1 MRRTMTAAVMLAA
14 VWILMLAAPAAAF
27 PLVNCTLQATALAAD
42 GSTIDSI
49 QSGADDATQAKP
61 FLVDWDGT
69 VSYTGTSQIEMKANT
84 WHVDVFGIPTP
95 LRGGDPNTADSRD
108 GKGTVGVSS
117 NAPFRITGLY
127 FVSGSITGSG
137 GICTGS
143 GWLKLTGDPTGTI
156 PMLIALAL
164 LVLGLI
170 MLAFGARGHAITGV
184 LGGILT
190 GLGLATL
197 LVLYS
202 TLPLGASTP
211 IFVLLLGLILGIL
224 VALFGRRARG
234 RGDTSPMLP
243 PTNVTQSAP
252 PPAGGSTPA

>member
-1 MRRTMTAAVMLAA
+1 MAGAVMLAA
-14 VWILMLAAPAAAF
+14 LGILMQAAPVAAF
-27 PLVNCTLQATALAAD
+27 TLTNCTLQATALGAD

-49 QSGADDATQAKP
+49 HSGADDATQANP

-69 VSYTGTSQIEMKANT
+69 VSYTGSSQLEMKANS

-95 LRGGDPNTADSRD
+95 LRGGDPNAANSRD
-108 GKGTVGVSS
+108 GNGTVRVSS
-117 NAPFRITGLY
+117 NAPFRVTGLY

-137 GICTGS
+137 GTCSGS

-156 PMLIALAL
+156 PMLLALGL

-170 MLAFGARGHAITGV
+170 MLAIGARGHPITAV
-184 LGGILT
+184 FGGILT

-202 TLPLGASTP
+202 TLPLGSLTP
-211 IFVLLLGLILGIL
+211 IVILLLGLVLGIV
-224 VALFGRRARG
+224 VAILGRRAGNRDG
-234 RGDTSPMLP
+234 TSPMLP
-243 PTNVTQSAP
+243 TTNPSPPP
-252 PPAGGSTPA
+252 PPAGS

>member
-1 MRRTMTAAVMLAA
+1 MRRTMTVAVMLAA
-14 VWILMLAAPAAAF
+14 LGILMLAAPVAAF
-27 PLVNCTLQATALAAD
+27 PLTNCTLQATGLAAD

-49 QSGADDATQAKP
+49 QSGADDATQANP

-69 VSYTGTSQIEMKANT
+69 VSYTGSSQLEMKDNT
-84 WHVDVFGIPTP
+84 WHVDVFGVPTP

-108 GKGTVGVSS
+108 GNGTVAVSA

-137 GICTGS
+137 GTCAAS

-156 PMLIALAL
+156 PMLIALVL

-170 MLAFGARGHAITGV
+170 MLAIGARGHAVTAL

-202 TLPLGASTP
+202 TLPLGSLTP
-211 IFVLLLGLILGIL
+211 IIVLLLGLVLGIF
-224 VALFGRRARG
+224 VAMLGRRARG

-243 PTNVTQSAP
+243 PTNTTRST